1 MSNKESGLCLVCD
14 EQKIESD
21 PLHSSVCP
29 NCGLVAI
36 DKDAKKI
43 IIFDDMMRYHK
54 VRVYGG
60 FGTKT
65 YRFIPHACK
74 SCKSVFISWESET
87 KVNVPVIILCLMLA
101 FFTVVSILGAVYKGL
116 VGSSDRG
123 VGIAIAVISA
133 IVAFLMGCGIAT
145 QTEDS
150 KDLGPEVLKDYIW
163 DSDMEEIQES
173 LNPKL
178 KKSKEE
184 ATNGTGCNPLATMN
198 MQVPFPITSKCV
210 QARKE
215 VLDSL
220 WQIEI

>member
-1 MSNKESGLCLVCD
+1 MNNKESGLCLVCD
-14 EQKIESD
+14 EQQIGPD

-43 IIFDDMMRYHK
+43 IIFDDMMRYRR

-101 FFTVVSILGAVYKGL
+101 FWTVVAILGCVLLGL
-116 VGSSDRG
+116 GGSADLG
-123 VGIAIAVISA
+123 LATAAISVL
-133 IVAFLMGCGIAT
+133 VAFLMGCGIVT
-145 QTEDS
+145 QTEDG

-163 DSDMEEIQES
+163 DSDMEEIQEA
-173 LNPKL
+173 LNPKP
-178 KKSKEE
+178 KKAKEE
-184 ATNGTGCNPLATMN
+184 ATTGTGGTGYDPLATMN
-198 MQVPFPITSKCV
+198 MPATFL
-210 QARKE
+210 E
-215 VLDSL
+215 WL
-220 WQIEI
+220 